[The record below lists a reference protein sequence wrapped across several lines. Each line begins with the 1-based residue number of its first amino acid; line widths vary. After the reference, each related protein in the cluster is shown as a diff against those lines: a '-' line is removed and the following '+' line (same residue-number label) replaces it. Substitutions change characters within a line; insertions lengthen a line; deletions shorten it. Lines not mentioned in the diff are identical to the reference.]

1 MDTKLLD
8 HLIHLLESSSLVEI
22 EHAREGER
30 IRLVKWNCSSGE
42 VATRALPTASDAPA
56 QPIVVT
62 PKLAATHTVTA
73 SLVGLFYRSPAPDA
87 PAFVEVGD
95 VVKEGQP
102 LGIIE
107 AMKMLNLIEADRDG
121 KIVRIGPVDGAAVE
135 PGEMLFE
142 LEPLG
147 DTNV

>member
-1 MDTKLLD
+1 MDTELLD
-8 HLIHLLESSSLVEI
+8 HLIRLLESSSLVEI
-22 EHAREGER
+22 EHASEGER
-30 IRLVKWNCSSGE
+30 IRLVKWNSFSEE
-42 VATRALPTASDAPA
+42 VAKRARPMTTDVLVQA
-56 QPIVVT
+56 IVTT
-62 PKLAATHTVTA
+62 PKRAATHTVSA
-73 SLVGLFYRSPAPDA
+73 SLVGLFYRSPAPDE

-102 LGIIE
+102 LGIVE
-107 AMKMLNLIEADRDG
+107 AMKMLNLIEADCDG

-147 DTNV
+147 DTHV